1 MAKEKAKPKV
11 KAEEKAEKTKESGG
25 KVDLELDL
33 RGLMCPLPMV
43 RVSQNINKVPVGGI
57 IRAVAT
63 DPGSLADIPSWA
75 RTTGNEVL
83 KTERDGKDI
92 IFMVKRIK

>member
-1 MAKEKAKPKV
+1 MAEDI
-11 KAEEKAEKTKESGG
+11 

-33 RGLMCPLPMV
+33 KGLLCPLPMV
-43 RVSQNINKVPVGGI
+43 RVSQNIGKVPVGGI

-75 RTTGNEVL
+75 RTTGNEVV
-83 KTERDGKDI
+83 KTERDGKEI
-92 IFMVKRIK
+92 IFYVKRVK

>member
-1 MAKEKAKPKV
+1 MAK
-11 KAEEKAEKTKESGG
+11 GI

-33 RGLMCPLPMV
+33 KGLLCPLPMV
-43 RVSQNINKVPVGGI
+43 RVSQNISKVPVGGI

-75 RTTGNEVL
+75 RTTGNEVI
-83 KTERDGKDI
+83 KTERVDKEI
-92 IFMVKRIK
+92 IFYVKRVK

>member
-1 MAKEKAKPKV
+1 MTDEY
-11 KAEEKAEKTKESGG
+11 

-33 RGLMCPLPMV
+33 KGLMCPMPMV
-43 RVSQNINKVPVGGI
+43 KVSQNIANVPVGGI

-75 RTTGNEVL
+75 RSTGNEVI
-83 KTERDGKDI
+83 KQDRDGDSL
-92 IFMVKRIK
+92 IFYIKRVK

>member
-1 MAKEKAKPKV
+1 M
-11 KAEEKAEKTKESGG
+11 EEEN

-33 RGLMCPLPMV
+33 KGLLCPLPMV

-57 IRAVAT
+57 LKATAT

-75 RTTGNEVL
+75 RSTGNEIL
-83 KTERDGKDI
+83 KTNREDADI
-92 IFMVKRIK
+92 IFYIKRVK